1 MAIMAIKD
9 FFEPAPP
16 PERDAPEPP
25 LGRKLI
31 WFAGLMLLG
40 VTVVAISAYTMRSL
54 LFLE

>member
-1 MAIMAIKD
+1 MAIKD